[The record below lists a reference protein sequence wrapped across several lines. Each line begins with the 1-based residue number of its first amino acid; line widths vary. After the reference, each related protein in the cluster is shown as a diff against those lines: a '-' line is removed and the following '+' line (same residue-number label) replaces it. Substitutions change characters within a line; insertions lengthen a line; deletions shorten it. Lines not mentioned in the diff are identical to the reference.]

1 MAETEKKTTAKKT
14 TKSTSK
20 KSTTK
25 AKEEKMTINDIPSD
39 LLEELTKQITQ
50 NIMSTLN
57 VETKSDTIENN
68 NISTKKTDSKYTK
81 ADLYKIKETTSEPIA
96 IRSIREGVVNFFS
109 RKTNTLWSWREKGE
123 VEYMPLS
130 EVMNMESSSKR
141 FLHTPWLMVDDI
153 RVIQAF
159 GLEDLY
165 NMIEEVNDLDSF
177 LEGELSHIISVVE
190 RLSPEFKDGLA
201 SDINKRL
208 NDKTIKI
215 DYLVLKELE
224 KLLQYNF
231 N

>member
-14 TKSTSK
+14 TKRTSK

-130 EVMNMESSSKR
+130 EVMNMEASSKR

-165 NMIEEVNDLDSF
+165 DMIEEVNDLDSF